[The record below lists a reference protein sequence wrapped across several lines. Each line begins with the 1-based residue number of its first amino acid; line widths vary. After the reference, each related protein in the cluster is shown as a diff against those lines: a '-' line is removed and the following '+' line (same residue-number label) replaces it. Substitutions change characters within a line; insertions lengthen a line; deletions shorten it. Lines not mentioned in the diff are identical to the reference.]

1 MSFVKLPT
9 DAFDLYT
16 VIARPEREYSS
27 GSSGITGSLYVY
39 PRHTPILKS
48 RETSLNGT
56 YDETKLDLYLGKI
69 SKAVITA
76 DRSGNSIDV
85 ENQMEKYLDTLD
97 KLSESPSSN
106 KKTEIKRFNPVDPI
120 SYEYSVFSYLFQ
132 GGAKSI
138 LGDNYNKKSV
148 MRKALFPFYRV
159 ETQNLNWGYTNY
171 LSLHFP
177 DDIGPSSSSF
187 VYPAA
192 NNEYIPESSFTFE
205 FFVNPKYTAAS
216 GSEYTAG
223 TVMHASSSFCVSIV
237 TGSLKDSLGRP
248 DSFRVLLQ
256 LSHSADQNPSLLSL
270 PVANNSRVFPDDLAF
285 LSDDSLIRT
294 NTWHHVAI
302 RWSPEVNYGT
312 GSILIDGNQA
322 GIFEIPSSSVTRPS
336 SNPDAVF
343 LGSKFNGTRTITN
356 RPGGFFNTTA
366 VEDEGVYDGFSGA
379 YSEPTGYT
387 ITNPF
392 KGELQEV
399 RIWNSYR
406 NIELIKTGS
415 KTGVSLE
422 SDLLFYV
429 PPLYYPSSSNRE
441 FVLAETFEKNM
452 KFSKTNFHPFNTDL
466 SFDIGGQDINV
477 ETHVI
482 EMVKKAQ
489 PRLLN
494 LVSPST
500 FSGVS
505 YFANDLLYSDPA
517 TVRRNLSILPSDL
530 SNFKPNYNLL
540 PSSSMFQTDFGTEFS
555 SYVNLSDLQ
564 SSFTKFDNIIA
575 FTSEDGSSNLVTIFD
590 VSNNYYGSQIHPGSL
605 KISDP
610 LFEGSNGTLGIT
622 LRDNGRGSLYRA
634 DSTGSYAPWSSVG
647 YVLYK
652 EGIAIIT
659 SPYLG
664 EVFGKNRV
672 DISFKGELPI
682 HVKEIQAVV
691 PSWSINSSSNPQ
703 YMALTSSDYANDQD
717 GFVYI
722 TTLNLHDENLN
733 VIGRASFSQPIVKRD
748 SDRIM
753 FRLKKDF

>member
-1 MSFVKLPT
+1 MSFVKLPA

-16 VIARPEREYSS
+16 VIARPERAYSS

-39 PRHTPILKS
+39 PRHTPLLKS

-56 YDETKLDLYLGKI
+56 FDETKLDLYLGKI
-69 SKAVITA
+69 SKAISTA
-76 DRSGNSIDV
+76 DRAGSSINV
-85 ENQMEKYLDTLD
+85 ESQMEKYLSSLD
-97 KLSESPSSN
+97 NLPESPSSS
-106 KKTEIKRFNPVDPI
+106 KKSEIKRFNPVDPI
-120 SYEYSVFSYLFQ
+120 NYQYSTFSYLLQ
-132 GGAKSI
+132 NGAKNL
-138 LGDNYNKKSV
+138 LGNNYNKKSNL
-148 MRKALFPFYRV
+148 RSSLFPFYRV
-159 ETQNLNWGYTNY
+159 ESQNLNWGYTNY

-177 DDIGPSSSSF
+177 DSIGPSSASL

-205 FFVNPKYTAAS
+205 FFVNPKYSSAS

-223 TVMHASSSFCVSIV
+223 TVIHASSSFCVSIV
-237 TGSLKDSLGRP
+237 TGTLKDSVGRP

-256 LSHSADQNPSLLSL
+256 LSHGADQNPSLLDL
-270 PVANNSRVFPDDLAF
+270 TAANNSRVFPNDLAF
-285 LSDDSLIRT
+285 LSDDSLLRT
-294 NTWHHVAI
+294 NRWHHVAL

-312 GSILIDGNQA
+312 GSIIIDGNPA
-322 GIFEIPSSSVTRPS
+322 GSFEIPSSSVTRPA
-336 SNPDAVF
+336 SNSDAVF
-343 LGSKFNGTRTITN
+343 LGSKFNGSRTPTN
-356 RPGGFFNTTA
+356 RPGGFFNSTV
-366 VEDEGVYDGFSGA
+366 VEDEGVYNGFSGA

-406 NIELIKTGS
+406 NIELIKSGS
-415 KTGVSLE
+415 KKGVSLD

-441 FVLAETFEKNM
+441 FVLAETFEKNT
-452 KFSKTNFHPFNTDL
+452 KFSRTISHPFNTDL

-500 FSGVS
+500 FSGGS

-517 TVRRNLSILPSDL
+517 TVRRNLTILPSDL
-530 SNFKPNYNLL
+530 SNFKPNYSLL
-540 PSSSMFQTDFGTEFS
+540 PSSSLFRTDAGTEVA
-555 SYVNLSDLQ
+555 SYVNLSSLQ

-575 FTSEDGSSNLVTIFD
+575 YSSEDGSSNLVTIFD
-590 VSNNYYGSQIHPGSL
+590 ISNNYYGSQIHPGSL
-605 KISDP
+605 KITDP

-622 LRDNGRGSLYRA
+622 LRDNGCGSLYRA

-652 EGIAIIT
+652 EGLAVIT

-672 DISFKGELPI
+672 DISFRGELPI